1 MKFILTLAQLVLL
14 ASSERTVKLNKDN
27 KLKIIQITDIHYGED
42 EDKDVATTQEMKQ
55 LIDWETPDMAILTG
69 DMVSGYAWDGK
80 SSGWYEQQW
89 GKWTQALIDKEL
101 PYMYVQGNHDS

>member
-42 EDKDVATTQEMKQ
+42 EGKDAATT
-55 LIDWETPDMAILTG
+55 
-69 DMVSGYAWDGK
+69 
-80 SSGWYEQQW
+80 
-89 GKWTQALIDKEL
+89 
-101 PYMYVQGNHDS
+101 